1 MSLIQE
7 GNNKKPLDWA
17 TKVNLKTF
25 IENNGGKVTDPDFT
39 ELERYLELNP
49 LEPETKAIQTNDIP
63 VNSEE
68 PTELKP

>member
-39 ELERYLELNP
+39 ELERYLESFKKKLG
-49 LEPETKAIQTNDIP
+49 TKKI
-63 VNSEE
+63 S
-68 PTELKP
+68 